1 MRPLHERSEMCAY
14 SSYLFSFASRGTV
27 DQDIQSAAAW
37 RDYEGSSNIC
47 RIHQPKPGLIGT
59 MKRQGEEGGCVDC
72 KKTITY
78 HREFGIDD

>member
-47 RIHQPKPGLIGT
+47 HIHQPKPGLIGT
-59 MKRQGEEGGCVDC
+59 EASGRRRWMRRLQENDHVPS
-72 KKTITY
+72 
-78 HREFGIDD
+78 GIWN